1 MNAETELSKDVV
13 NAIRSGRT
21 IEAIKLLREER
32 GLGLK
37 EAKELVD
44 AYDEKHP
51 SAAAD
56 EVVQRQSGG
65 GAGVFV
71 VIVVLITAAYAAYYY
86 LV

>member
-1 MNAETELSKDVV
+1 MNAETELSNDVV
-13 NAIRSGRT
+13 NAIRSGRK
-21 IEAIKLLREER
+21 IEAIKLLRAER

-44 AYDEKHP
+44 AFNEKHP
-51 SAAAD
+51 SEVPD

-86 LV
+86 LG